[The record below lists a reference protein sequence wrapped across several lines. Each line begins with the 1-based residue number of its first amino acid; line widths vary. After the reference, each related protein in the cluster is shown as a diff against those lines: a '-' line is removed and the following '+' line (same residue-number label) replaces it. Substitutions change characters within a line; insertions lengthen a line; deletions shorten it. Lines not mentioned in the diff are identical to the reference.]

1 MWGLFVCFITFKT
14 KTRFIEKSIRKL
26 SCSLVSWSSSLGLK
40 MSVWMQ
46 SMIRQRRERSPE
58 AMRIKTL
65 SRPNYKLMPLR
76 ASTRTRSMFF
86 QLEWSWFT
94 WRPPST
100 FIRLTLKVNGTAIMD
115 CKTMKA
121 SLRINQRS
129 KSWFSNVC
137 KKIKTTEKVVSNF
150 AHLLRKI
157 SKAMS
162 EMTATEMLP

>member
-1 MWGLFVCFITFKT
+1 MWGLFVCFITSK
-14 KTRFIEKSIRKL
+14 KINRFIEKSIRKL
-26 SCSLVSWSSSLGLK
+26 SCSLVTRSSSLGLK

-58 AMRIKTL
+58 AMRTKTL

-100 FIRLTLKVNGTAIMD
+100 FIRIALMEIGTRHMER
-115 CKTMKA
+115 KTMKTG
-121 SLRINQRS
+121 SRIRQRS

-137 KKIKTTEKVVSNF
+137 LKKEMRDLVVFNLP
-150 AHLLRKI
+150 HLL
-157 SKAMS
+157 S
-162 EMTATEMLP
+162 